1 MAQTQPQS
9 DDFYSRFYDQLL
21 ESQVWPGVYLFKFI
35 VKAESEHLNTLKSY
49 FDNDEPQF
57 SEKCTLITFPHNR
70 KDVIKSNL
78 TEKALKKFGEPSQDT
93 LIVVGGCFS
102 LESVEKLKKYNAVFL
117 ALSEFS
123 WTDERYTLI
132 KAGERR

>member
-1 MAQTQPQS
+1 MRALAVDMKFRIIRSIEAHIIKDRVPTEYKS
-9 DDFYSRFYDQLL
+9 LAVAC
-21 ESQVWPGVYLFKFI
+21 ES
-35 VKAESEHLNTLKSY
+35 
-49 FDNDEPQF
+49 QF

-123 WTDERYTLI
+123 WTDERHTLI
-132 KAGERR
+132 KSGEPR

>member
-1 MAQTQPQS
+1 MMQKSVQHVPQFMRALAVDMKFRIIRS
-9 DDFYSRFYDQLL
+9 IEAHIIKDRVPTEYKSLAAAC
-21 ESQVWPGVYLFKFI
+21 ES
-35 VKAESEHLNTLKSY
+35 
-49 FDNDEPQF
+49 QF

-123 WTDERYTLI
+123 WTDERHTLI
-132 KAGERR
+132 KSGEPR

>member
-1 MAQTQPQS
+1 MRALAVDMKFRIIRSIEAHIIKDRVPTEYKS
-9 DDFYSRFYDQLL
+9 LAAAC
-21 ESQVWPGVYLFKFI
+21 ES
-35 VKAESEHLNTLKSY
+35 
-49 FDNDEPQF
+49 QF
-57 SEKCTLITFPHNR
+57 SEKCTLITFPHDR

-102 LESVEKLKKYNAVFL
+102 LESFEKLKKYNAVFL

-123 WTDERYTLI
+123 WTDERHTLI
-132 KAGERR
+132 KAGEPR

>member
-1 MAQTQPQS
+1 MKFCIFRSIEAHIVRDRVPTEYKS
-9 DDFYSRFYDQLL
+9 LAATC
-21 ESQVWPGVYLFKFI
+21 ES
-35 VKAESEHLNTLKSY
+35 
-49 FDNDEPQF
+49 QF

-78 TEKALKKFGEPSQDT
+78 TEKALKNFGELSQDT

-123 WTDERYTLI
+123 WTDERHTLI
-132 KAGERR
+132 KAGEPR

>member
-1 MAQTQPQS
+1 MTQ
-9 DDFYSRFYDQLL
+9 
-21 ESQVWPGVYLFKFI
+21 
-35 VKAESEHLNTLKSY
+35 KSVQHV
-49 FDNDEPQF
+49 PQF
-57 SEKCTLITFPHNR
+57 MRALAVDMKFRIIRSIEAHIIKDRVPTEYKSEKCTLITFPHNR

-102 LESVEKLKKYNAVFL
+102 LESVKKLKKYNAVFL

-132 KAGERR
+132 KSGEPR